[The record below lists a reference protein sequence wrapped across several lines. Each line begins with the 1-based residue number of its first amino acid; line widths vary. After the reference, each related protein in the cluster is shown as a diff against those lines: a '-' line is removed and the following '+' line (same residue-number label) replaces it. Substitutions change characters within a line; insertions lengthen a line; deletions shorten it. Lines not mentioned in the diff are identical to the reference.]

1 MSLEESPLLVE
12 ATEAIPDHEK
22 VYQRFTS
29 AQKRIIV
36 LIVSWGGVLPLFVS
50 GSFVPSIPQ
59 IARELGSTGSIINLA
74 VSLSLF
80 SGAICSL
87 VWATYSG
94 YYGRRPIYL
103 VAAPCLSI
111 GSLGVATC
119 GSVPTLLAWRVV
131 QAGGASCGFSVGAGV
146 IGDIYKLE
154 ERGTALGV
162 FFAASLSGAAF
173 APVAGGLAAHY
184 ASWRAMQYVLFANGL
199 AALIA
204 VALFLPETSHPGAR
218 GVDKATDEPRRH
230 RWVWLNPFRCLALL
244 RAPTVAAITLV
255 AITVLLTDF
264 VLLIPLSYT
273 IGARYNITNE
283 ALIGS
288 FFIAAGVG
296 NILGAPI
303 SGMVSDHIVVKWR
316 KLRGGD
322 WVPEDRLRGTLLPMF
337 ILVPLSI
344 LCSGLTTQFIPG
356 RLGIIL
362 NVLCLLMNGIGVDL
376 VLAPISAY
384 IVDILHSKSA
394 EAMAAHKGVRNLVV
408 SGIIAPILPL
418 INLIGVA
425 STNALAAFIAW
436 IGAFILLCTIRYGA
450 KMRTWVDVS
459 YSTIE
464 DN

>member
-1 MSLEESPLLVE
+1 MLSEDSPLLDE
-12 ATEAIPDHEK
+12 SAAALSDHDK
-22 VYQRFTS
+22 VYRRFTPK
-29 AQKRIIV
+29 QKRTIV
-36 LIVSWGGVLPLFVS
+36 LIVSWGGILPLFVS

-80 SGAICSL
+80 SGAVSSL

-103 VAAPCLSI
+103 VSAPCLSI
-111 GSLGVATC
+111 GSLGVAMS
-119 GSVPTLLAWRVV
+119 GSVYSLMAWRVV
-131 QAGGASCGFSVGAGV
+131 QAVGASSGFSVGAGV

-162 FFAASLSGAAF
+162 FFGASLSGAAF

-184 ASWRAMQYVLFANGL
+184 ASWRTMQYVLFANGL
-199 AALIA
+199 AALVA
-204 VALFLPETSHPGAR
+204 VALFLPETSHPGTR
-218 GVDKATDEPRRH
+218 GVDKVAETGRRT
-230 RWVWLNPFRCLALL
+230 WVWLNPFRCLALL
-244 RAPTVAAITLV
+244 RAPTMAAITVV
-255 AITVLLTDF
+255 AICVLLTDF

-296 NILGAPI
+296 NICGAPV
-303 SGMVSDHIVVKWR
+303 SGKISDHIVVKWR
-316 KLRGGD
+316 KLRGGE
-322 WVPEDRLRGTLLPMF
+322 WVPEDRLRGTLFPAFL
-337 ILVPLSI
+337 LVPMSI
-344 LCSGLTTQFIPG
+344 LLCGLTTQFIPG
-356 RLGIIL
+356 RLGIVL
-362 NVLCLLMNGIGVDL
+362 NVLCLFMNGIGVDL

-384 IVDILHSKSA
+384 VVDILHSRSA
-394 EAMAAHKGVRNLVV
+394 EAMAAHKGIRNLAV
-408 SGIIAPILPL
+408 SITISPILPL
-418 INLIGVA
+418 INMIGVA
-425 STNALAAFIAW
+425 RTNALAALVAW
-436 IGAFILLCTIRYGA
+436 LGAVVLWCTIAYGD
-450 KMRTWVDVS
+450 KMRAWVDVG